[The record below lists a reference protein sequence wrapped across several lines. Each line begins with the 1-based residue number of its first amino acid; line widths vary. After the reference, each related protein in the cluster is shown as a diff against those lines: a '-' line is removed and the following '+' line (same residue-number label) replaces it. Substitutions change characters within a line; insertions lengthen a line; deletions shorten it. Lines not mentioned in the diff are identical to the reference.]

1 MRIFFIVFSIFIF
14 IGLLGWFGF
23 KKLGDIRPA
32 FLPTNSQIANKFE
45 ESKNQPLG
53 EKVSIPLQVADGLNV
68 GLFARDLGK
77 ARGMAISPEGVLLVS
92 DMSGKGSIYALP
104 DKNGDGI
111 ADEKKVVLTGL
122 NNTHGLTFY
131 NNQLF
136 VTEKTKVSRYKWD
149 GQNLTA
155 EFDKKLFDL
164 PNPGGH
170 FTRTI
175 VFDKA
180 GKMYVSLGSS
190 CNVCQEKEPFFA
202 SVIVSDAEGVSPRVF
217 AKGLRNSVAL
227 AIEPVTQELW
237 GAENGR
243 DLLGDSIPPEEIN
256 IIKDGQNY
264 GWPNC
269 YGNQIHDT
277 NYDKNSYIVD
287 PCLSTQPM
295 IYGLPAHNAPLGMA
309 FVPENFKPEWKD
321 DIVVGL
327 HGSWNRSTPDGY
339 KVVRL
344 DREGN
349 TIKGMEDL
357 LSGFIRGSNAEGRPV
372 DVIFDEKG
380 NLYISDDKAGNIY
393 ILNKK

>member
-1 MRIFFIVFSIFIF
+1 MKILFVVFSAFAL
-14 IGLLGWFGF
+14 IGLLGWIGF

-45 ESKNQPLG
+45 ESKNKPLG

-92 DMSGKGSIYALP
+92 DMSGKGSVYALP

-202 SVIVSDAEGVSPRVF
+202 SVIVSDAEGILPRVF

-243 DLLGDSIPPEEIN
+243 DLLGDNIPPEEIN
-256 IIKDGQNY
+256 IIKDGRDY
-264 GWPNC
+264 GWPYC
-269 YGNQIHDT
+269 YGDRVADISFDAT
-277 NYDKNSYIVD
+277 ATSRC
-287 PCLSTQPM
+287 PETEGM

-309 FVPENFKPEWKD
+309 FVPENFHPDWKD
-321 DIVVGL
+321 DLVVGL
-327 HGSWNRSTPDGY
+327 HGSWNRSKPDGY
-339 KVVRL
+339 KVVLLER
-344 DREGN
+344 DGN
-349 TIKGMEDL
+349 TITGMTDL